1 MEVAIAY
8 DTLSRW
14 GGQELVTYAMAKALS
29 ESGFTVD
36 LVLLFDGE
44 VDRRLVDIPAR
55 RIVSL
60 FEHDPNL
67 PIRGLTR
74 NVITGLAS
82 LGYDLTI
89 NTVYHVLV

>member
-60 FEHDPNL
+60 FEHACGS
-67 PIRGLTR
+67 RGSGGWGSTR
-74 NVITGLAS
+74 GS
-82 LGYDLTI
+82 
-89 NTVYHVLV
+89 